1 MGVHGL
7 WELLAPVGRRVSVE
21 TLAGKRLAIDASIW
35 MVQFMKAMR
44 DEKGEMVRNAHILG
58 FFRRICKLLFLR
70 TKPVFVFDG
79 GTPALKRRT
88 VIARR
93 RQRENAQAKIRKTA
107 EKLLLNHLKTMRLQ
121 ELAEGLKNQRQNN
134 DIKGKNVVL
143 ENSEVLNVSLKA
155 NEKVNEG
162 YDQKAL
168 DELLAAS
175 IAAEEDGS
183 FTTNLSASVSGVAI
197 DEEDDEDEEMIL
209 PTMHGRVD
217 PSVLA
222 SLPPSLQLDLLVQMR
237 EGLMAENRQKYQKV
251 KKAPAKFSELQ
262 IQSYLKTVA
271 FRREI
276 DEVQKAA
283 AGRGVGGVQTSRIA
297 SEANR
302 EFIFSSSFT
311 GDKETLASAGVKR
324 HGGVEGQ
331 PVRKDPVASDL
342 TNHVSSITEKRSAT
356 ASEDN
361 VLGSDFDDG
370 VERYLDDRGR
380 LRVSRV
386 RAMGI
391 RMTRDLQRNLDLM
404 KEIEQ
409 DKMKDQNSSNLEAFF
424 SERIDGIPNFG
435 ENNHLRET
443 SDEMCSV
450 DGTDDSLVIQGRNLK
465 KDEQSILESGPSIE
479 ISFIE
484 DENKCEDR
492 DYEDVD
498 DDLFAQLVAGNSAL
512 LSSAETASSGDPSHA
527 SVLDF
532 TWKGSVD
539 EEKGDMYGKD
549 SMAETGPSLAKGNSD
564 ESDVDWEEGDL
575 DVPTDAYPSPCKPD
589 TVVVSRGSLEEYANI
604 EEAIRRSLEDFTPK
618 KSTITS
624 TEIKISKISEEK
636 INEGMGGGFP
646 FALSNPEKD
655 SIEPLGLL
663 RENDPLQRQIS
674 LQEDGHEN
682 LDQIGEKNAL
692 QINDSLPKQSDLRT
706 NFSIETDDKESLID
720 KLGERDLVSSL
731 KISSETLSDSKSI
744 YREAPH
750 TNLVP
755 GERAAPNIIT
765 DQFLDAFE
773 GSGGTAGFKG
783 VGGTSEVSSH
793 LSSAMMHDACDG
805 MLVGDHQKES
815 EVVSTCHLDETAAN
829 ANTNEVKPVARSDD
843 LEQNVAVEKFLEP
856 TVENSMIHDN
866 LEVHMEVDGVSL
878 DEEMLILRDE
888 LINLGEEQKK
898 LERNAA
904 SVSSEM
910 FAECQELLQMFG
922 LPYVIAPMEA
932 EAQCAH
938 MELSGLVDGV
948 VTDDSDVFLFGA
960 RSVYK
965 NIFDDRKYVE
975 TYFMKDIETELGLTR
990 DQLIRMALLL
1000 GSDYTEGISGIGIV
1014 NAIEVAHAFPEED
1027 GLQQFRE
1034 WLESPDPTILGN
1046 LNTQSG
1052 SNLKKRGSKISS
1064 NEVESGVDRRNS
1076 MDNIPKLKQIFM
1088 DKHRTVSKNWH
1099 IPASFPSETVI
1110 SAYVSPQVDK
1120 STEPFSWG
1128 KPDLF
1133 VLRKL
1138 CWEKL
1143 GWNNQKADDLL
1154 VPVLKEYNKHE
1165 TQLRLEAFYTFNER
1179 FAKIRSKRIKKAVKG
1194 ISGNRSSELI
1204 EELLPESPDASN
1216 SVPGTK
1222 TKTAEKSNS
1231 KKSRK
1236 RNEIEPMP
1244 SVVENFDTPIPI
1256 VSRDSTKKG
1265 STGNARGRGRGRG
1278 RERGRG
1284 KGRGKEVH
1292 VSESSDTS
1300 ISNEDDEVEMRVEI
1314 AEKSSEVRRSKR
1326 PRKGMIYTGNDV
1338 EAEDLSDSLNLER
1351 VRTDKDGTVNQ
1362 EVSRNKGMFDK
1373 DISYDLKEVESS
1385 FIEDDGDLSRD
1396 RLGMGGG
1403 FCTEEDD
1410 PDPENELI
1418 MNRAIDSGLGS
1429 NIPFVE
1435 DASSKDYL
1443 KMGGGFCMDE
1453 DEKETSKP
1461 ISSPTIDV
1469 PDEDRGM
1476 RKLDTCVNTNNDKD
1490 DGKETNVVSIPSMEE
1505 AVTTDQ
1511 ESASTGLKAMPF
1523 LKRKRKKI

>member
-21 TLAGKRLAIDASIW
+21 TLSGKRLAIDASIW

-44 DEKGEMVRNAHILG
+44 DEKGEMVWNAHILG

-70 TKPVFVFDG
+70 IKPVFVFDG
-79 GTPALKRRT
+79 GTPALKLRT
-88 VIARR
+88 VTARR
-93 RQRENAQAKIRKTA
+93 RQRENAKAKIRKTA

-121 ELAEGLKNQRQNN
+121 ELAEGLKIQRQNN
-134 DIKGKNVVL
+134 DIKGKNVVV
-143 ENSEVLNVSLKA
+143 ENSEVLDVRLKG

-197 DEEDDEDEEMIL
+197 DEEDDEDEETIL
-209 PTMHGRVD
+209 PTMHCKVD

-222 SLPPSLQLDLLVQMR
+222 SLPPSLQLDLLMR

-331 PVRKDPVASDL
+331 PVRKDSVASDL
-342 TNHVSSITEKRSAT
+342 TNHVSAVTEKRSAT
-356 ASEDN
+356 ASEQN

-370 VERYLDDRGR
+370 VERYLDERGR

-424 SERIDGIPNFG
+424 SERVDGIPDFG
-435 ENNHLRET
+435 ENNHPHET
-443 SDEMCSV
+443 SDEMCSA

-479 ISFIE
+479 ISFTE

-498 DDLFAQLVAGNSAL
+498 DDLFAQLVEGNSVL
-512 LSSAETASSGDPSHA
+512 VSSAENASSVDPSHA
-527 SVLDF
+527 SVLDCI
-532 TWKGSVD
+532 WKGNVD

-549 SMAETGPSLAKGNSD
+549 SMEETGPSLAKGNSD

-575 DVPTDAYPSPCKPD
+575 DVPTDAYPSPYKPD
-589 TVVVSRGSLEEYANI
+589 TVVVSRGSLEEDANI

-618 KSTITS
+618 KSTMTS
-624 TEIKISKISEEK
+624 TEIKISKISEET

-646 FALSNPEKD
+646 FVLSNPEKD

-682 LDQIGEKNAL
+682 LDQIGENNAL
-692 QINDSLPKQSDLRT
+692 QINDSLPKQSDLCT
-706 NFSIETDDKESLID
+706 DFSIETD
-720 KLGERDLVSSL
+720 KLGERDLISSL
-731 KISSETLSDSKSI
+731 KVSSETLSDSKSI

-755 GERAAPNIIT
+755 GERATPNIIT
-765 DQFLDAFE
+765 DHFLDAFE
-773 GSGGTAGFKG
+773 DSGGTAGFKG
-783 VGGTSEVSSH
+783 VGGTSELSSH
-793 LSSAMMHDACDG
+793 VSSAMMHDACDA

-815 EVVSTCHLDETAAN
+815 EVVSTCHLDETAAH

-843 LEQNVAVEKFLEP
+843 LEQNVVVEKFLEP
-856 TVENSMIHDN
+856 SVVNSMIHDN

-888 LINLGEEQKK
+888 RINLGEEQRK

-922 LPYVIAPMEA
+922 LPYIIAPMEA

-1014 NAIEVAHAFPEED
+1014 NAIEVAHAFSEED

-1052 SNLKKRGSKISS
+1052 SNLKKRGSNISS
-1064 NEVESGVDRRNS
+1064 NEVEAGIDRRNS
-1076 MDNIPKLKQIFM
+1076 TDSIPKLKQIFM
-1088 DKHRTVSKNWH
+1088 DKHRNVSKNWH

-1133 VLRKL
+1133 
-1138 CWEKL
+1138 L

-1204 EELLPESPDASN
+1204 EELPPEAADASY

-1244 SVVENFDTPIPI
+1244 SVVENFDTPIPN
-1256 VSRDSTKKG
+1256 VSRDSTKKE
-1265 STGNARGRGRGRG
+1265 SSGNARGRGRGRG
-1278 RERGRG
+1278 KGRGRGRGRG

-1326 PRKGMIYTGNDV
+1326 PRKGVSYTGIDV
-1338 EAEDLSDSLNLER
+1338 EAEDSSDSSNLER

-1362 EVSRNKGMFDK
+1362 EVSCDKGLFD
-1373 DISYDLKEVESS
+1373 KEVESS

-1396 RLGMGGG
+1396 CLGMGGG
-1403 FCTEEDD
+1403 FCTEEG
-1410 PDPENELI
+1410 DPENELI
-1418 MNRAIDSGLGS
+1418 MNRAIDSGPGS
-1429 NIPFVE
+1429 NIPSVE

-1453 DEKETSKP
+1453 DEKGTSKS
-1461 ISSPTIDV
+1461 ISSPAIDV

-1476 RKLDTCVNTNNDKD
+1476 RKLDACVNTNNDKD
-1490 DGKETNVVSIPSMEE
+1490 DEKEANVVSIPSMEE
-1505 AVTTDQ
+1505 AVVTDQ
-1511 ESASTGLKAMPF
+1511 ESASTCLKAMPF